1 MSKVD
6 ADLALG
12 EREAF
17 IDEIRNHLPAF
28 LSAAATER
36 EDAVGDVEE
45 LLNLR
50 RDDLRRVTAVHLALS
65 APVAGFITGLSRG
78 LRNPRTS
85 SERPLVSSQAVR
97 GPIDWSATIRERATS
112 GWDPTRYVV
121 RPARRIFDIPE
132 NRAFVWVLDRLD
144 AELRR
149 IAPAESDPVTGVHTS
164 GWFSRVVEMRA
175 RIQMAKRH
183 HWVRGIPANRPD
195 ARTMQAL
202 GSARTEF
209 YKHLIPSAARQL
221 QRFVERDPTAE
232 DLTELLCSRYF
243 EPERDWRLFELLVA
257 LRLARAY
264 AAKSTH
270 KRKSRLLIGTG
281 RAPFARYAMADG
293 SEIRLWY
300 QAWPHDV
307 GVSMH
312 EDATTHYEIDAGQ
325 ARPDLVIQRVRNGKT
340 IDALLLELK
349 ASRTGGTLGSG
360 LLQLLGYLK
369 DRPDLFEAR
378 PGAWLV
384 APPSKAFVSKDPGGR
399 ELWVVDS
406 ESVASAAAAR
416 LTAPFPS

>member
-1 MSKVD
+1 LSKVD
-6 ADLALG
+6 ADLAPG

-17 IDEIRNHLPAF
+17 LDEIRNQLPAF

-36 EDAVGDVEE
+36 EDPAGDVQE

-50 RDDLRRVTAVHLALS
+50 REDLRRVIAVHLALS
-65 APVAGFITGLSRG
+65 DPMADFIAGLPHG

-97 GPIDWSATIRERATS
+97 GPIDWPATIRDRATS
-112 GWDPTRYVV
+112 GWDATRYVV

-132 NRAFVWVLDRLD
+132 NRALVWVLDRLD

-149 IAPAESDPVTGVHTS
+149 VAPAESDPITGVHAS
-164 GWFSRVVEMRA
+164 GWFGRVVEMRA
-175 RIQMAKRH
+175 RIQVAKRH
-183 HWVRGIPANRPD
+183 HWVRGIPAERPE

-202 GSARTEF
+202 LAARTRF
-209 YKHLIPSAARQL
+209 YKQL
-221 QRFVERDPTAE
+221 LPTAIEQLHRFVEREPTGA

-243 EPERDWRLFELLVA
+243 EPDRDWRLFELLVA

-264 AAKSTH
+264 SARSAS
-270 KRKSRLLIGTG
+270 KRKSRLLVGAG
-281 RAPFARYAMADG
+281 RAPFARYVMADG

-307 GVSMH
+307 GASTH
-312 EDATTHYEIDAGQ
+312 DDARAHYEIDAGQ
-325 ARPDLVIQRVRNGKT
+325 ARPDLVIQRVRDGET

-349 ASRTGGTLGSG
+349 ASRSGSTLGSG

-369 DRPDLFEAR
+369 DRPGLFSAR
-378 PGAWLV
+378 PAAWLV
-384 APPSKAFVSKDPGGR
+384 APPSTAFVSKNHGDR

-406 ESVASAAAAR
+406 EAVANAAVAR
-416 LTAPFPS
+416 LSAPAAS